1 MICDFCK
8 KEIVKPIIANNG
20 NMYCDQCLSSI
31 FGTQLME
38 SVSLDFGVDTTNKY
52 IKSEQLFNESIAIAD
67 KDYERSIS
75 LKNQALDLC
84 LQSSIKG
91 NPFAMV
97 NLGFYFENGYFD
109 GDRLDIILNAMR
121 WDVAIAIYE
130 PEVANILGMKPLAI
144 ESDKLISISELI
156 GTAIYNLQCLLKNNY
171 NFIENSNLKNLFKM
185 ETITVIRLLQNT
197 LVKKGVFVSN
207 ENDESANNI
216 DAEEL
221 INANAIVA
229 SEDPRDIIINL
240 ASSSDH
246 MIFDI
251 RNQSGN
257 LIYKELFD
265 MNKLSRKLS
274 KQFFSKYIVV
284 IKTDELSITASS
296 VSDYAEQYKKRLIT
310 FNGISTLGVIAKKD
324 KNVKMAFNTIGGKKQ
339 AFNVSFNSAKC
350 KDYII
355 NNVDEDMLF
364 GSFTAERVKVLAAS
378 MYRNS
383 KVGNSTDYKS
393 EILQKA
399 SSFIKLK

>member
-284 IKTDELSITASS
+284 IKTDEFSITASS

>member
-229 SEDPRDIIINL
+229 SEDPRDIIIKL

-251 RNQSGN
+251 RKQSGN

-284 IKTDELSITASS
+284 IKTDEFSITASS
-296 VSDYAEQYKKRLIT
+296 ISDYAEQYKKRLIA